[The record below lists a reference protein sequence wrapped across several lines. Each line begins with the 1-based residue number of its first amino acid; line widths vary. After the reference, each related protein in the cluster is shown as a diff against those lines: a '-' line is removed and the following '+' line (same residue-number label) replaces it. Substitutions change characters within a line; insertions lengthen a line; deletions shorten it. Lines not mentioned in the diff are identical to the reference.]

1 MIAQSMQT
9 PRVER
14 HSEPPPRKYQLL
26 ARLDRG
32 GMADIYLALSR
43 GPNDFKKLLVVKCL
57 RVVNGQ
63 EELCRTM
70 FVNEARLSARLNH
83 PNVVQTYEI
92 SETEGRPLIAMEY
105 LEGQSLARLRKA
117 AKTIDPRRATRILC
131 DALAGLHYA
140 HELRDFDGVPFN
152 IVHRD
157 LSPQNIFVTYDG
169 VVKILDFG
177 VARAEIPARTR
188 TKVGVVKGK
197 FSYMAPEQTSGD
209 EIDRRTDIFTIGIVL
224 WELVA
229 GRRMFSGTAVQKLK
243 SLIHDPIPSLSS
255 VRSDVDPALER
266 VVMKALDREPAGRY
280 PTAAA
285 LRADLE
291 LYLTNSGP
299 PVRSDDIARL
309 MLTHFSVER
318 HELRLELQE
327 LMAAESSMP
336 GSVPALKS
344 APLNDVPSLPP
355 NSLSPVT
362 RPEVVI
368 PTAVAANDDEV
379 VPWGRERRRALYV
392 GLGLVALSMAAIGA
406 LLGVHREPV
415 SPPQSVTTTAA
426 PVAATTAPA
435 VHRVASPPA
444 DEVDLPLAGAEV
456 SGAARGEAT
465 AVTPTGP
472 RARRTSAAAAQRAGA
487 ARAAVPARAVAPAAP
502 ESAAEFP
509 SAGAATA
516 GARVRLVE
524 DKPRMPIRRLMRCP
538 STRAPT
544 E

>member
-1 MIAQSMQT
+1 MIAQSLPM

-14 HSEPPPRKYQLL
+14 HSEPAPGKYTLL

-70 FVNEARLSARLNH
+70 FVDEARLSARLNH

-117 AKTIDPRRATRILC
+117 AKTIDPRRAARILC

-169 VVKILDFG
+169 AVKILDFG
-177 VARAEIPARTR
+177 VARAELPARTR

-209 EIDRRTDIFTIGIVL
+209 AIDRRTDIFTIGIVL

-229 GRRMFSGTAVQKLK
+229 GQRMFSGTAVQKLK
-243 SLIHDPIPSLSS
+243 SLIHDPIPTLSS
-255 VRSDVDPALER
+255 VRPGVDPELER
-266 VVMKALDREPAGRY
+266 VVMKALDKEPAGRY
-280 PTAAA
+280 PTADA

-291 LYLTNSGP
+291 QYLTKSGP

-309 MLTHFSVER
+309 MLAHFSVER

-344 APLNDVPSLPP
+344 APLKDVPSVPP

-368 PTAVAANDDEV
+368 PVAAAANDDEV

-392 GLGLVALSMAAIGA
+392 GFGLVALLIAATGT
-406 LLGVHREPV
+406 LLGVHREPA
-415 SPPQSVTTTAA
+415 SPPQSLARTTA
-426 PVAATTAPA
+426 PVAVAAAPA
-435 VHRVASPPA
+435 VQAAPSLPA
-444 DEVDLPLAGAEV
+444 GDLVLPLAA
-456 SGAARGEAT
+456 SD
-465 AVTPTGP
+465 
-472 RARRTSAAAAQRAGA
+472 A
-487 ARAAVPARAVAPAAP
+487 ARAAANGKANAVTRAGSRARRVPAVAARGAPVVPASPAASL
-502 ESAAEFP
+502 SA
-509 SAGAATA
+509 SAATA
-516 GARVRLVE
+516 PARVRLVE
-524 DKPRMPIRRLMRCP
+524 DKPRMPILD
-538 STRAPT
+538 
-544 E
+544 

>member
-1 MIAQSMQT
+1 MIAQSLQT
-9 PRVER
+9 PPVER
-14 HSEPPPRKYQLL
+14 HSEPSPQKYTLL

-32 GMADIYLALSR
+32 GMADVYLALSR
-43 GPNDFKKLLVVKCL
+43 GPNDFKKLMVVKCL
-57 RVVNGQ
+57 RVVSGQ

-70 FVNEARLSARLNH
+70 FIEEARLSARLNH

-117 AKTIDPRRATRILC
+117 AKTIDPRRAVRILC

-177 VARAEIPARTR
+177 VARAELPARTR

-209 EIDRRTDIFTIGIVL
+209 AIDRRTDIFTTGIVL
-224 WELVA
+224 WELIA
-229 GRRMFSGTAVQKLK
+229 GQRMFSGTAVQKLK
-243 SLIHDPIPSLSS
+243 SLIHDPIPTLSS
-255 VRSDVDPALER
+255 VRPGVDPELER
-266 VVMKALDREPAGRY
+266 VVMKALDKDPAGRH
-280 PTAAA
+280 PTADA

-291 LYLTNSGP
+291 QYLTRSGP

-309 MLTHFSVER
+309 MLAHFSVER

-344 APLNDVPSLPP
+344 APLTDVPSIPP

-362 RPEVVI
+362 HPQVVI
-368 PTAVAANDDEV
+368 PAAVVANDDEA

-392 GLGLVALSMAAIGA
+392 GFGLVTLLMAAAGT
-406 LLGVHREPV
+406 LLGVHHEPD
-415 SPPQSVTTTAA
+415 SPPPSMTTAA
-426 PVAATTAPA
+426 APAAVAAPA
-435 VHRVASPPA
+435 AQALASPPA
-444 DEVDLPLAGAEV
+444 GDMDLPLPATQV
-456 SGAARGEAT
+456 SVAARSEAN
-465 AVTPTGP
+465 AVT
-472 RARRTSAAAAQRAGA
+472 RAGSRVRRAPAPARGAVA
-487 ARAAVPARAVAPAAP
+487 ARAAVPTRAAGPAVPESPAEPASGTAAP
-502 ESAAEFP
+502 
-509 SAGAATA
+509 A

-524 DKPRMPIRRLMRCP
+524 DKPRMPILD
-538 STRAPT
+538 
-544 E
+544 